1 MIFDLGVAAIILISC
16 IIAFLRGF
24 IRETLTI
31 LGVVG
36 GAFAAISVGP
46 GLSPVV
52 QGWFGIEDG
61 AEEPA
66 KLFDVLPMTMVADLV
81 AYGGIFILVV
91 IILSIISHML
101 SGWAKAIGLGTLDR
115 SFGVLFGI
123 ARGVVL
129 LALLYLPVYVMV
141 DEETR
146 DGWFAQSR
154 TRPYVESG
162 AEWAKNLLPE
172 SVTRDMEKR
181 KNSDAGKA
189 AREKLEQMDVL
200 RREDGSATPE
210 TDGGEDGYRDEQR
223 RNMNELIDGDFND

>member
-1 MIFDLGVAAIILISC
+1 MIFDLGVAAIILVSS

-36 GAFAAISVGP
+36 GTFAAIYAGP
-46 GLSPVV
+46 GLAPVIR
-52 QGWFGIEDG
+52 QWFGIEEG

-66 KLFDVLPMTMVADLV
+66 KLFDIVPMTMVADIA

-101 SGWAKAIGLGTLDR
+101 SGWAKAIGLGALDR

-123 ARGVVL
+123 ARGMVL

-141 DEETR
+141 DDETR

-154 TRPYVESG
+154 TRPYIES
-162 AEWAKNLLPE
+162 AAAWTKSLLPE
-172 SVTRDMEKR
+172 SVTRDMEKQ
-181 KNSDAGKA
+181 KDGDIGKA

-200 RREDGSATPE
+200 RRDGENAAPE
-210 TDGGEDGYRDEQR
+210 TNGPEEGYRDEQR
-223 RNMNELIDGDFND
+223 RNMNELIDDGFND